1 VNTMHKS
8 IAFFLLLLVLL
19 ASCAPVPA
27 TTSVPTSPPQTQ
39 QPAATS
45 TPKPTKVPAATPTA
59 TPQPVATE
67 AQPGT
72 GGEKAVHFE
81 LVGQANF
88 YQPFKLVW
96 LQDGAGMGIMGRQN
110 LYIVDSQTLTT
121 TATLDVQQS
130 DFLLD
135 FSPDGGTAVTTSD
148 RVSLQLLSVADGSVL
163 QTIQPENPFQDARFT
178 PDGRY
183 LAVDSIYDIAVT
195 LWDITDGSPQRTLK
209 GFTTAAP
216 VYHFQFSSDGRYLI
230 WYARGA
236 VQPMDLQTGQLG
248 PRFEHEDFVNS
259 IAVQPNGSVLAVSTD
274 EYVGEDIS
282 PLVKLWD
289 INNGQQLG
297 MLLTD
302 PPIPTGIDFSPDGR
316 WIAAGTGTSV
326 SIWEVSSQAL
336 AAQLPVPGGDVVAL
350 IFSPLGNALAAIDR
364 QGNLL
369 LWSLSL
375 P

>member
-1 VNTMHKS
+1 MHKS
-8 IAFFLLLLVLL
+8 TALFLLLLALL
-19 ASCAPVPA
+19 ASCTPVPA
-27 TTSVPTSPPQTQ
+27 TTSVPTSPPEIK

-45 TPKPTKVPAATPTA
+45 TLKPTKVPVATSTA

-72 GGEKAVHFE
+72 GGENAVHFE

-88 YQPFKLVW
+88 YQPFKLAW
-96 LQDGAGMGIMGRQN
+96 LQGGASMGIMGRQN

-121 TATLDVQQS
+121 TATLEVQQP

-135 FSPDGGTAVTTSD
+135 FSPDGATVVTTSD
-148 RVSLQLLSVADGSVL
+148 RVSLQLLSVVDGSVL

-230 WYARGA
+230 WYARSI

-259 IAVQPNGSVLAVSTD
+259 IAVQPHGSILAVSTD

-289 INNGQQLG
+289 INSGQQLG

-326 SIWEVSSQAL
+326 SIWEISSQAL

-350 IFSPLGNALAAIDR
+350 TFSPSGNALAAIDR